1 MKFYKIFTCVCI
13 LLISIGQGQTLYT
26 FSNTTSTSIAAAG
39 SATFNVVVSGVPTT
53 GMVLRQVN
61 IGFGN
66 TASMNS
72 GNVASITMR
81 LKDVLGTLSTM
92 LSPTSF
98 AGATGDFRLFDIHLR
113 DDNVLKTPEAQK
125 AATSSVLSKGY
136 PFHYGYYKPEGN
148 FSSFNTT
155 SSVNGIWQFVVNNGA
170 GGARIFTKV
179 ELVFGPA
186 ITAIDI
192 RTTKPNQ
199 SCSTK
204 QCIDGTTVYYATNN
218 GYPTNQT
225 VTPPNTVGGCA
236 WNGQKDN
243 NNWFFFRAS
252 GSTAYV
258 SISGFSSV
266 QESSVFTVSS
276 CASSATYGIVA
287 GGCGP
292 TDMFSSTV
300 NSQKYYAT
308 SSGATYAG
316 GYAWNHG
323 YYLTGL
329 VTGNDYVFVIDGSSA
344 AVSNFYVEITGSAQ
358 SCSIVLPIELLYF
371 KGEKVNDKNLL
382 NWATA
387 SEINNSS
394 FEIEKSTDG
403 INFSKLT
410 SINSKSYNG
419 QSKQQ
424 LNYNYEDVACTA
436 YYRLKQ
442 TDFNGQYKYHNTIF
456 IENKES
462 DNTPIV
468 MPNPAHEQLV
478 ITFRTKLKQKTSI
491 ILYDISGR
499 SVLSREFVPDSEN
512 NKFILDIEHLN
523 PGLYFLTTN
532 DGFKSHQQKI
542 IKE

>member
-1 MKFYKIFTCVCI
+1 MRLYHFLIYIFCTTICY
-13 LLISIGQGQTLYT
+13 GQTLYA
-26 FSNTTSTSIAAAG
+26 FQNTTSTSIAAAG
-39 SATFNVVVSGVPTT
+39 SATFNITVSGVPTT

-66 TASMNS
+66 TATSNS
-72 GNVASITMR
+72 GNVNAVTMKV
-81 LKDVLGTLSTM
+81 KDALGTLSTM

-155 SSVNGIWQFVVNNGA
+155 GSVNGTWQFVVNNGA
-170 GGARIFTKV
+170 GGARIFTKI

-186 ITAIDI
+186 IIATDI

-199 SCSTK
+199 SCATK
-204 QCIDGTTVYYATNN
+204 QCIDATKVYYATNN

-225 VTPPNTVGGCA
+225 VTPPNSVGGCG

-243 NNWFFFRAS
+243 NNWFFFQAS

-266 QESSVFTVSS
+266 QESSVFTISS
-276 CASSATYGIVA
+276 CTSTATYGIVA

-292 TDMFSSTV
+292 TDMFTAGYHA
-300 NSQKYYAT
+300 QKYNT
-308 SSGATYAG
+308 SSGSYAG

-329 VTGNDYVFVIDGSSA
+329 VTGTDYVFVIDGSSA
-344 AVSNFYVEITGSAQ
+344 ANSNFYVEITGNSVP
-358 SCSIVLPIELLYF
+358 CSIVLPVELIYF
-371 KGEKVNDKNLL
+371 NGKTQDGENVLT
-382 NWATA
+382 WATS
-387 SEINNSS
+387 SEINNAL
-394 FEIEKSTDG
+394 FELEKSFDG
-403 INFSKLT
+403 VSFSTLKPFDR
-410 SINSKSYNG
+410 SAIKGDS
-419 QSKQQ
+419 
-424 LNYNYEDVACTA
+424 NYQIDYEYKDVSGKA

-442 TDFNGQYKYHNTIF
+442 IDINGAFKYYNTVF
-456 IENKES
+456 INS
-462 DNTPIV
+462 DMEEGAPLV
-468 MPNPAHEQLV
+468 MPNPANNQLTINYNSKINQLSTIKLFD
-478 ITFRTKLKQKTSI
+478 IT
-491 ILYDISGR
+491 GR
-499 SVLSREFVPDSEN
+499 EVLSSQTLFNPDN
-512 NKFILDIEHLN
+512 QTFLINIEELKS
-523 PGLYFLTTN
+523 GLYFLNINTE
-532 DGFKSHQQKI
+532 FKSYQQKI
-542 IKE
+542 IKQ